1 MNAPP
6 GSAVSSS
13 TEPKRSTTRIA
24 DAAPPRRPRSGY
36 LQSLALRR
44 EALAIR
50 RQTVYGLVM
59 GWFLTLVAGFLFY
72 CVRGSLDWLW
82 GALLLMGLAHLIL
95 AAVLPQ
101 ALAWPERLW
110 IAIARWQG
118 WLVMTILL
126 TLVYY
131 TLICPAA
138 QFSRRRTRGFIHW
151 DDQPPKST
159 SAWEPIDLAGADTP
173 LALGSRYRSLPLL
186 LASVIGFF
194 FRRGNLVLLAIVILL
209 SLLGLTLF
217 FVQNS
222 ALAPFIYTL
231 F

>member
-13 TEPKRSTTRIA
+13 IERERPQTRPAEP
-24 DAAPPRRPRSGY
+24 APDQRPRSGY
-36 LQSLALRR
+36 LQNLALRR

-50 RQTVYGLVM
+50 QQTVYGLVM

-72 CVRGSLDWLW
+72 CVRGGLDWLW
-82 GALLLMGLAHLIL
+82 GALLLIGLMHLAF
-95 AAVLPQ
+95 AAALPQ

-110 IAIARWQG
+110 MAVARWQG

-126 TLVYY
+126 TMVYY
-131 TLICPAA
+131 LLIWPAA
-138 QFSRRRTRGFIHW
+138 RLSRRRIRGFGSW
-151 DDQPPKST
+151 DEQPPIST
-159 SAWEPIDLAGADTP
+159 TAWEPIDLAGADAP
-173 LALGSRYRSLPLL
+173 LAAASRYRSLPLL

-194 FRRGNLVLLAIVILL
+194 FRRGNYILLPILILLLVLGLALY
-209 SLLGLTLF
+209 
-217 FVQNS
+217 FVQSS